1 MKTILTAVDF
11 SDVSDKLITQTRIMA
26 KAFGA
31 TVFLVHVE
39 APNPD
44 FVGYEGGPQHVRD
57 EAAIIAGAHHDAIH
71 QLRDNLR
78 ADDIEAHGIV
88 IQGPTVDKILD
99 EASRLPADLII
110 VGSHGH
116 GALLH
121 LLLGSISEGVV
132 KNAKCPVL
140 VVPSRAE

>member
-11 SDVSDKLITQTRIMA
+11 SDVTKALVTQTQIMA
-26 KAFGA
+26 QAFGA
-31 TVFLVHVE
+31 TVYLVHVE

-44 FVGYEGGPQHVRD
+44 FVGYDGGPQHVRD
-57 EAAIIAGAHHDAIH
+57 EAAVIAGAHHEAIH
-71 QLRDNLR
+71 RLRDDLR
-78 ADDIEAHGIV
+78 GAGIEAHGIV
-88 IQGPTVDKILD
+88 IQGPTIDKLLD
-99 EASRLPADLII
+99 EASRLQADLIV

-132 KNAKCPVL
+132 KYAKCPVL
-140 VVPSRAE
+140 VVPSRMA